1 MRKPRLP
8 EGIFEDPLAH
18 QSPELLNVPPLV
30 VRRIAALVGHRRV
43 LAHRLT
49 AVLAICTVATAY
61 VTLMRL
67 AEAL

>member
-1 MRKPRLP
+1 MNVSIVFFITCGLLLLCGALLR
-8 EGIFEDPLAH
+8 
-18 QSPELLNVPPLV
+18 ELTVASTGTIG
-30 VRRIAALVGHRRV
+30 RQAS
-43 LAHRLT
+43 AHRLT